1 MKLQNGTS
9 QYELN
14 LSHHLE
20 KLNQDIILN
29 SQWKNKK
36 DNIESKLLEPK
47 IKMMIEDKDTLIAYL
62 QMQVRKYQNEVQEKE
77 NIITNLKNEIE
88 TLKNPKK
95 NHSHNSSISDSSD
108 STFYDEQINDY
119 KKKYLDIKERYDSL
133 EIEHTKLIENYSEC
147 LKKIDEDKETINNLS
162 LSFMNKR
169 IQKNKKVPICSIK
182 SRDYSMNM
190 VSTEPNDIEENN
202 FKRKHNGSFLGFLKF

>member
-1 MKLQNGTS
+1 MKLQDETLL
-9 QYELN
+9 YELN
-14 LSHHLE
+14 LAHHLE

-62 QMQVRKYQNEVQEKE
+62 QMQLRKYQNELQEKD

-88 TLKNPKK
+88 TLKIPKK
-95 NHSHNSSISDSSD
+95 IHSHNSSVSDSSD
-108 STFYDEQINDY
+108 STFYDEHINEY
-119 KKKYLDIKERYDSL
+119 KKKYLDIKERFDSL
-133 EIEHTKLIENYSEC
+133 EYEHTKLIENYSEC
-147 LKKIDEDKETINNLS
+147 LKKIDEGKETINSLS

-169 IQKNKKVPICSIK
+169 IQKNKKAPICSIK
-182 SRDYSMNM
+182 SRDYSMNTI
-190 VSTEPNDIEENN
+190 STEPNHFGKNECKQ
-202 FKRKHNGSFLGFLKF
+202 KRNGSFLGFLKF